1 MELAKVRHGALCR
14 ASSCRCPQMAR
25 GLRCI
30 FGALSRA
37 PGERWRMH
45 LGPQI
50 LLEAGGLL
58 LGTAELLRR
67 MRRRQVHQALR
78 GAAHAVVPA
87 KQRGNVHGQPLDE
100 GGVPPVG
107 RHAAPPPQGRR
118 LRMWRQWQDGTR
130 CAANMAADGRRV
142 VGGGRGTCCGTCETV
157 RTHQGRNL
165 TVLHAA
171 AAVESRENLL
181 RRMPR
186 HLCIKINPAIR
197 LISSSC
203 AHPYLGRLYILS
215 ENIIALGGTF
225 PAI

>member
-1 MELAKVRHGALCR
+1 MELAKVRHVLCVARAL
-14 ASSCRCPQMAR
+14 AGCPQMAR

-58 LGTAELLRR
+58 LGTAELQRR
-67 MRRRQVHQALR
+67 LRRRQVHQALR

-87 KQRGNVHGQPLDE
+87 KQRGNVHGQPLDD

-107 RHAAPPPQGRR
+107 RHAAPPPHGRR

-157 RTHQGRNL
+157 RTPQGRNL

-171 AAVESRENLL
+171 AAAESRENLL
-181 RRMPR
+181 RRMPW
-186 HLCIKINPAIR
+186 HLCIKISPAIR

-203 AHPYLGRLYILS
+203 ARPYFGRLYILS
-215 ENIIALGGTF
+215 EHIIMPTDF
-225 PAI
+225 D

>member
-1 MELAKVRHGALCR
+1 MCAMCFVSRELLAGW
-14 ASSCRCPQMAR
+14 PQMAR

-142 VGGGRGTCCGTCETV
+142 VGGGRGTSW
-157 RTHQGRNL
+157 H
-165 TVLHAA
+165 
-171 AAVESRENLL
+171 L
-181 RRMPR
+181 R
-186 HLCIKINPAIR
+186 
-197 LISSSC
+197 SC
-203 AHPYLGRLYILS
+203 
-215 ENIIALGGTF
+215 
-225 PAI
+225 